1 MILKTLNTFIEI
13 ASSKPIKKIAVAAA
27 EDQPVL
33 EAISAAKNENII
45 EPILVG
51 NRKKIE
57 DISSKINFNL
67 KDIEIIEQNNPSL
80 ACKICVSLIRDNKA
94 QILMKGM
101 VNTAD
106 YLRAILDKD
115 NGLRAGQLLSHI
127 GFFEIKNYPKLLAV
141 TDVAQNI
148 APTLEEKIDILRNA
162 VDCFHKIG
170 IMKPKVAVVA
180 AVESVNP
187 KMEAT
192 IHAAIL
198 TMMNRRKQIKGCLI
212 DGPLAL
218 DNAIS
223 RESAEHKGIDSDVS
237 GDVDLLLTPDI
248 VSGNILY
255 KSLTYFADATV
266 AAIILGASVPIVLTS
281 RSDSDRSK
289 LMSIALAASY

>member
-1 MILKTLNTFIEI
+1 
-13 ASSKPIKKIAVAAA
+13 VAAA

-33 EAISAAKNENII
+33 EAVAAARKENIV

-51 NRKKIE
+51 NRIIIE
-57 DISSKINFNL
+57 EISSKINFDL
-67 KDIEIIEQNNPSL
+67 KGIDIINEINPVQ
-80 ACKICVSLIRDNKA
+80 ACKISVGLIRENKA

-106 YLRAILDKD
+106 YLRAILDKE
-115 NGLRAGQLLSHI
+115 NGLRTGQLLSHI
-127 GFFEIKNYPKLLAV
+127 GFFELKKYHKLLAV

-148 APTLEEKIDILRNA
+148 APTLEEKIDILNNA
-162 VDCFHKIG
+162 VDCFHRIG
-170 IMKPKVAVVA
+170 IVHPKIAVVA
-180 AVESVNP
+180 AVETVNP

-192 IHAAIL
+192 IHAALL
-198 TMMNRRKQIKGCLI
+198 TMMNRRKQINGCII
-212 DGPLAL
+212 DGPLGF

-223 RESAEHKGIDSDVS
+223 KESAEHKGIVSEVS

-248 VSGNILY
+248 ESGNILY
-255 KSLTYFADATV
+255 KSLTYFADAKV

-281 RSDSDRSK
+281 RSDSNRSK

>member
-13 ASSKPIKKIAVAAA
+13 ATSKSKKKIAVAAA

-33 EAISAAKNENII
+33 EAIAAARKGNIV

-57 DISSKINFNL
+57 EISSKIQFDL
-67 KDIEIIEQNNPSL
+67 KGIDIFDEINPSQ
-80 ACKICVSLIRDNKA
+80 ACKICVGLIRENKA

-106 YLRAILDKD
+106 YLRAILDKE
-115 NGLRAGQLLSHI
+115 NGLRTGQLLSHI
-127 GFFEIKNYPKLLAV
+127 GFFELKNYHKLLAI

-148 APTLEEKIDILRNA
+148 APALEEKIDILNNA

-170 IMKPKVAVVA
+170 IENPKIAVIA
-180 AVESVNP
+180 AVETVNP

-192 IHAAIL
+192 IHAALL
-198 TMMNRRKQIKGCLI
+198 TMMNRRKQIKGCII
-212 DGPLAL
+212 DGPLGF

-223 RESAEHKGIDSDVS
+223 KESAEHKGIISDVS

-248 VSGNILY
+248 ESGNILY
-255 KSLTYFADATV
+255 KSLTYFANATV

-281 RSDSDRSK
+281 RSDGDRSK

>member
-1 MILKTLNTFIEI
+1 MLKTLNTFIEI
-13 ASSKPIKKIAVAAA
+13 AAGKSKKKIAVAAA

-33 EAISAAKNENII
+33 EAVAAARKENIV

-51 NRKKIE
+51 NRIIIE
-57 DISSKINFNL
+57 EISSKINFDL
-67 KDIEIIEQNNPSL
+67 KGIDIINEINPVQ
-80 ACKICVSLIRDNKA
+80 ACKISVGLIRENKA

-106 YLRAILDKD
+106 YLRAILDKE
-115 NGLRAGQLLSHI
+115 NGLRTGQLLSHI
-127 GFFEIKNYPKLLAV
+127 GFFELKKYHKLLAV

-148 APTLEEKIDILRNA
+148 APTLEEKIDILNNA
-162 VDCFHKIG
+162 VDCFHRIG
-170 IMKPKVAVVA
+170 IVHPKIAVVA
-180 AVESVNP
+180 AVETVNP

-192 IHAAIL
+192 IHAALL
-198 TMMNRRKQIKGCLI
+198 TMMNRRKQINGCII
-212 DGPLAL
+212 DGPLGF

-223 RESAEHKGIDSDVS
+223 KESAEHKGIVSEVS

-248 VSGNILY
+248 ESGNILY
-255 KSLTYFADATV
+255 KSLTYFADAKV

-281 RSDSDRSK
+281 RSDSNRSK